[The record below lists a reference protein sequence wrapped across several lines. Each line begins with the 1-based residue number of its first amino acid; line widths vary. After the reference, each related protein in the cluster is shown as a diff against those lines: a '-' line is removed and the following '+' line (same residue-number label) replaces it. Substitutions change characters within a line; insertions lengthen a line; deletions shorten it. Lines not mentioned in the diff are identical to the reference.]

1 MSSEY
6 MRSTSSAR
14 PSSRPSATESG
25 PGSGLSSG
33 QQGESSGLAPGWA
46 GLSTTGVGGQ
56 AVAVDSMMD
65 RCVSRRS
72 SVVSTNSSFFE
83 RSFFSTPES
92 RIADLGKKATLSYA
106 TLMLNLYNNIS
117 VDLKAAIDAS
127 RRVVVQT
134 VASKGKAAQLGPDLS
149 RVQADMDDAIE
160 AVVAVSKTTEFDSI
174 KELLCHS
181 LQVYEEIRMAGGL

>member
-1 MSSEY
+1 M
-6 MRSTSSAR
+6 
-14 PSSRPSATESG
+14 
-25 PGSGLSSG
+25 
-33 QQGESSGLAPGWA
+33 SGLAPGWA
-46 GLSTTGVGGQ
+46 GLPVATG
-56 AVAVDSMMD
+56 AAAAMDPMD

-117 VDLKAAIDAS
+117 IDLKAAIDAS

-134 VASKGKAAQLGPDLS
+134 VASKGKIAQLGPDLS
-149 RVQADMDDAIE
+149 RVHADMDDAIE
-160 AVVAVSKTTEFDSI
+160 AVVAVSKTTEFESI
-174 KELLCHS
+174 RELLCHS
-181 LQVYEEIRMAGGL
+181 LQVYEEIHMAAAHRQH

>member
-6 MRSTSSAR
+6 MRSAGSAR

-25 PGSGLSSG
+25 PGGGLSSG
-33 QQGESSGLAPGWA
+33 QHGESSDLAPGLT
-46 GLSTTGVGGQ
+46 GLSATGVGGQ

>member
-1 MSSEY
+1 MNSEY
-6 MRSTSSAR
+6 TRSSSSSR
-14 PSSRPSATESG
+14 PSSRPAVTDPVLG
-25 PGSGLSSG
+25 VGTYSG
-33 QQGESSGLAPGWA
+33 QQNESSGLAPGWA
-46 GLSTTGVGGQ
+46 GLSATGVGGH
-56 AVAVDSMMD
+56 AVAVDSMD

-134 VASKGKAAQLGPDLS
+134 VSSKGKAAQLGPDLS

-160 AVVAVSKTTEFDSI
+160 AVVAVSKTTEFESI

>member
-1 MSSEY
+1 
-6 MRSTSSAR
+6 
-14 PSSRPSATESG
+14 PSSRPAVTDPVLG
-25 PGSGLSSG
+25 VGTYSG
-33 QQGESSGLAPGWA
+33 QQNEPSGLAPGWA
-46 GLSTTGVGGQ
+46 GLSATGVGGH
-56 AVAVDSMMD
+56 AVAVDSMD

-134 VASKGKAAQLGPDLS
+134 VSSKGKAAQLGPDLS

-160 AVVAVSKTTEFDSI
+160 AVVA
-174 KELLCHS
+174 
-181 LQVYEEIRMAGGL
+181 

>member
-1 MSSEY
+1 MGSEY
-6 MRSTSSAR
+6 TRSASSTR
-14 PSSRPSATESG
+14 PSSRPSAAD
-25 PGSGLSSG
+25 SGLGGGSSRG
-33 QQGESSGLAPGWA
+33 QLGESSGLAPGWA
-46 GLSTTGVGGQ
+46 GLPATGVGGQ
-56 AVAVDSMMD
+56 AVTLDSMD

-92 RIADLGKKATLSYA
+92 RIADQGKKATLSYA

-127 RRVVVQT
+127 RRVVIQT

-160 AVVAVSKTTEFDSI
+160 AVVTVSKTAEFGSI

-181 LQVYEEIRMAGGL
+181 LQVYEEIRLAGGL

>member
-1 MSSEY
+1 MSNEY
-6 MRSTSSAR
+6 ARSASAGR
-14 PSSRPSATESG
+14 PSSRLATTDS
-25 PGSGLSSG
+25 GSGGAYASG
-33 QQGESSGLAPGWA
+33 QQGEMSSLAPGWA
-46 GLSTTGVGGQ
+46 GLPVTG
-56 AVAVDSMMD
+56 AMTMDPMD

-92 RIADLGKKATLSYA
+92 RIADLGKRVTLSYA

-134 VASKGKAAQLGPDLS
+134 VASKAKVAQLGPDLS
-149 RVQADMDDAIE
+149 RVHADMDDAIE
-160 AVVAVSKTTEFDSI
+160 AVVAVSQTAEFESI
-174 KELLCHS
+174 RELLCHS
-181 LQVYEEIRMAGGL
+181 LQVYEEIRMATHTQ

>member
-1 MSSEY
+1 M
-6 MRSTSSAR
+6 T
-14 PSSRPSATESG
+14 
-25 PGSGLSSG
+25 
-33 QQGESSGLAPGWA
+33 
-46 GLSTTGVGGQ
+46 
-56 AVAVDSMMD
+56 D

-92 RIADLGKKATLSYA
+92 RIGDLGKKATLSYA

-127 RRVVVQT
+127 RRVVVQS
-134 VASKGKAAQLGPDLS
+134 VGSKGKAAQVGPDLS

-181 LQVYEEIRMAGGL
+181 LQVYEEIRMAGGV

>member
-1 MSSEY
+1 MGSEY
-6 MRSTSSAR
+6 ARSAGSAR
-14 PSSRPSATESG
+14 PSSRPTAAD
-25 PGSGLSSG
+25 SGLSGGSSRG
-33 QQGESSGLAPGWA
+33 QPSELSGLAPGWA
-46 GLSTTGVGGQ
+46 GLSATGVGGH
-56 AVAVDSMMD
+56 AVALDSMD

-92 RIADLGKKATLSYA
+92 RIADQGKKATLSYA

-134 VASKGKAAQLGPDLS
+134 VASKSKVAQLGPDLS

-160 AVVAVSKTTEFDSI
+160 AVVTVSKTTEFCSI

-181 LQVYEEIRMAGGL
+181 LQVYEEIRLAGGL